1 MFEFKAKVHW
11 QVHEYRRE
19 AFNEEIEQ
27 KASFP
32 RVRGAIAQLGEHRLC
47 KPRVVGS
54 IPTGSTKIQAQKEF
68 KNVRKR
74 RKNNKKPRR
83 YKEVINVL
91 GVYTTVH

>member
-54 IPTGSTKIQAQKEF
+54 IPTGSTKIQARKELR
-68 KNVRKR
+68 NIRKKRKTKIRTRKER
-74 RKNNKKPRR
+74 RSSKRLWR
-83 YKEVINVL
+83 L
-91 GVYTTVH
+91 